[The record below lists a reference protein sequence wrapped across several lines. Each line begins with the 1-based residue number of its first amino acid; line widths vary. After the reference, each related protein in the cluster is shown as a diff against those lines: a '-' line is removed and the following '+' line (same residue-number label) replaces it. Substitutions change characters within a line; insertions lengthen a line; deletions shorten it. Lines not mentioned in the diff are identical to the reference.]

1 MTVDSSASASVQADG
16 MSSPNGASSSVQDP
30 DCDESDTSFT
40 SMRIG
45 RGAGADET
53 DNIGMVELFT
63 ADQWDTNNLLQDCST
78 DGESLDSGQ

>member
-1 MTVDSSASASVQADG
+1 MTVDSSASASVQVDG

-40 SMRIG
+40 SMR

-53 DNIGMVELFT
+53 EDIGMVELFT
-63 ADQWDTNNLLQDCST
+63 ADQWDTTNLLQDCST
-78 DGESLDSGQ
+78 DGESSDSGQ